1 MEEYDITKEPDYYL
15 PNTWNWIKTLT
26 DEPLQFELFKR
37 AVSTIKI
44 KQLICDIAHKV
55 WTPPRGIHCLRRI
68 AHEVYDPPVMLELGA
83 AKGEYSTYFNQE
95 LPLSTNICVEIR
107 DSQSEYIRGSLPSA
121 IVYSGY
127 CGTRKH
133 LGEGLE
139 VDNNTGLTPTKINLK
154 DVFAENNIKHV
165 DILHMDIQGSE
176 ISILE
181 ELLNDKLLHK
191 IEYLFISTHGRNT
204 EDCTYTE
211 CIKFFKESVK
221 NISVKYIFTSIDP
234 IDINNDGL
242 IVIKLTKK

>member
-1 MEEYDITKEPDYYL
+1 MKEYDPTKEPDFCL
-15 PNTWNWIKTLT
+15 PNTWDWMKTLVG
-26 DEPLQFELFKR
+26 EPLQFELFKR
-37 AVSTIKI
+37 IITGIKI
-44 KQLICDIAHKV
+44 KQLIHDIAQ
-55 WTPPRGIHCLRRI
+55 
-68 AHEVYDPPVMLELGA
+68 EVYDPPVMLELGA

-95 LPLSTNICVEIR
+95 LPSSTNICVEIR
-107 DSQSEYIRGSLPSA
+107 DSQADYIRESLPSS

-133 LGEGLE
+133 LGEALE

-154 DVFAENNIKHV
+154 DIFAENNIKHV
-165 DILHMDIQGSE
+165 NVLHMDIQGSE

-191 IEYLFISTHGRNT
+191 IEYLLISTHGRNT

-221 NISVKYIFTSIDP
+221 NITVRYIFTSIDP

-242 IVIKLTKK
+242 IVVKLTKE

>member
-1 MEEYDITKEPDYYL
+1 MKEYDPTKEPDFCL
-15 PNTWNWIKTLT
+15 PNTWDWMKTLVG
-26 DEPLQFELFKR
+26 EPLQFELFKR
-37 AVSTIKI
+37 IITGIKI
-44 KQLICDIAHKV
+44 KQLIHDIAQ
-55 WTPPRGIHCLRRI
+55 
-68 AHEVYDPPVMLELGA
+68 EVYDPPVMLELGA

-95 LPLSTNICVEIR
+95 LPSSTNICVEIR
-107 DSQSEYIRGSLPSA
+107 DSQADYIRGSLPSS

-133 LGEGLE
+133 LGEALE
-139 VDNNTGLTPTKINLK
+139 VDNNTGLTPTRINLK
-154 DVFAENNIKHV
+154 DIFAENNIKHV
-165 DILHMDIQGSE
+165 NVLHMDIQGSE

-191 IEYLFISTHGRNT
+191 IEYLLISTHGRNT

-221 NISVKYIFTSIDP
+221 NITVRYIFTSIDP

-242 IVIKLTKK
+242 IVVKLTKE

>member
-1 MEEYDITKEPDYYL
+1 MKEYDPTKEPDFCL
-15 PNTWNWIKTLT
+15 PNTWDWMKTLVG
-26 DEPLQFELFKR
+26 EPLQFELFKR
-37 AVSTIKI
+37 IITGIKI
-44 KQLICDIAHKV
+44 KQLIHDIAQ
-55 WTPPRGIHCLRRI
+55 
-68 AHEVYDPPVMLELGA
+68 EVYDPPVMLELGA

-95 LPLSTNICVEIR
+95 LPSSTNICVEIR
-107 DSQSEYIRGSLPSA
+107 DSQADYIRGSLPSS

-133 LGEGLE
+133 LGEALE

-154 DVFAENNIKHV
+154 DIFAENNIKHV
-165 DILHMDIQGSE
+165 NVLHMDIQGSE

-191 IEYLFISTHGRNT
+191 IEYLLISTHGRNT

-221 NISVKYIFTSIDP
+221 NITVRYIFTSIDP

-242 IVIKLTKK
+242 IVVKLTKE

>member
-1 MEEYDITKEPDYYL
+1 MKEYDPTKEPDFCL
-15 PNTWNWIKTLT
+15 PNTWDWMKTLVG
-26 DEPLQFELFKR
+26 EPLQFELFKR
-37 AVSTIKI
+37 IITGIKI
-44 KQLICDIAHKV
+44 KQLIHDIAQ
-55 WTPPRGIHCLRRI
+55 
-68 AHEVYDPPVMLELGA
+68 EVYDPPVMLELGA

-95 LPLSTNICVEIR
+95 LPSSTNICVEIR
-107 DSQSEYIRGSLPSA
+107 DSQADYIRGSLPSS

-133 LGEGLE
+133 LGEALE

-154 DVFAENNIKHV
+154 DIFAENNIKHV
-165 DILHMDIQGSE
+165 NVLHMDIQGSE

-181 ELLNDKLLHK
+181 ELLNDNLLHK
-191 IEYLFISTHGRNT
+191 IEYLLISTHGRNT

-221 NISVKYIFTSIDP
+221 NITVRYIFTSIDP

-242 IVIKLTKK
+242 IVVKLTKE